1 MSVDQYFC
9 LVAVDAAGG
18 HPPRPA
24 ILLAAARGFLVAFSL
39 SVSFMN
45 QFWGL
50 LGGKRMLLFG
60 QTVICGILLG
70 GMYALIAM
78 GMTLIMGVMKI
89 INLAHGALV
98 MVGMYVTYV
107 CFKEFGID
115 PYLGMFI
122 AMPVLFFIGCLVQNY
137 MINRLVEVDSIL
149 PENQVLLTVGIMIVL
164 TEAMRLMFKSDYR
177 SVTTTY
183 SSKTVLLGDMSI
195 SVPMVIGFII
205 AMAFTFL
212 LHLFLT
218 RTDTGKAI
226 RATAQDRDAAV
237 YMGVNSSRI
246 TMITFGLGSALA
258 AAGGSLLLPL
268 FYLWPDIGHLFTAKS
283 FIITILGGMG
293 STMGAA
299 IGGLIL
305 GIAESLGAT
314 YISMGYKDIVGLVIF
329 LLVLLFLP
337 GGFRSLARR

>member
-1 MSVDQYFC
+1 MV
-9 LVAVDAAGG
+9 
-18 HPPRPA
+18 
-24 ILLAAARGFLVAFSL
+24 
-39 SVSFMN
+39 
-45 QFWGL
+45 
-50 LGGKRMLLFG
+50 LFG

-70 GMYALIAM
+70 GMYALIAI

-89 INLAHGALV
+89 VNLAHGALV

-107 CFKEFGID
+107 CSSQYGID

-122 AMPVLFFIGCLVQNY
+122 AMPVLFLLGCLIQKF

-149 PENQVLLTVGIMIVL
+149 PENQVLLTVGIMLVL
-164 TEAMRLMFKSDYR
+164 TEVARLIFKSDYR
-177 SVTTTY
+177 NVATSY
-183 SSKTVLLGDMSI
+183 SSDTIFMGAMSI
-195 SVPMVIGFII
+195 SVPLLIGFFI

-218 RTDTGKAI
+218 RSDLGKSI
-226 RATAQDRDAAV
+226 RATSQDRDAAV
-237 YMGVNSSRI
+237 YMGINSSKI
-246 TMITFGLGSALA
+246 TMITFGIGAALA

-268 FYLWPDIGHLFTAKS
+268 FYLFPDIGHLFTAKS

-305 GIAESLGAT
+305 GLSESLGAT
-314 YISMGYKDIVGLVIF
+314 YISMGYKDVVGLVIF

-337 GGFRSLARR
+337 GGFRSLVKR